1 MPLKTTFDQTTTKL
15 SMMLLHTD
23 GKPLTTPLRALNV
36 LVFLLLL
43 THHCRGQS
51 QLIGSP
57 QPIVA
62 NLGGDIILPCYLVP
76 AINVAD
82 LTLEWTRP
90 DMDPRFVHVMRLGHE
105 LVDKKHKLFKGR
117 TSMFTDELK
126 NGNISLKLSNVQLSD
141 QGKYRC
147 FIPELGRQAFVQ
159 LVCVSAAAL
168 PPVVTLS
175 GLDGQSGGVVLQCES
190 AGWYPE
196 PEVLWL
202 DAEGKLLS
210 AGPPETV
217 RGPDDL
223 YTVSSRVTVEKRPSS
238 SFTCR
243 VQHHNTNH
251 TTQTQIHF
259 PDEFFKLQSSSSSIN
274 IGLAVSLAV
283 CILIM
288 LAVSFFF
295 LWREHIFKTK
305 RKSSDEDQF
314 LNEGER
320 GQLMKPDAVH
330 MEALKG
336 NVDNKSKPKNQS
348 EQQLLEEQRRREEA
362 EKEVQTLKEEERR
375 REEAE
380 KEVQTLKEQ
389 LQNKKKEVESKESEL
404 QDLHA
409 EKQRNQNQLQDLHA
423 EKQRNQNQ
431 LQSLKEHLENKN
443 RELGTIQRT
452 IKSIS
457 RFHPGSK
464 KEEQKKKKAEA
475 EQEVE
480 TLEKKLESRQKETDT
495 NITECEVKEAEV
507 QQLQE
512 EVQRME
518 TSLQTLMESS
528 IMELERSRAAEA
540 SSSSSSPFELK
551 ILSRNK
557 SQEEERKR
565 REEEELKEEMKR
577 RREEA
582 EEEVSIL
589 KEKLQNE
596 TREVERL
603 HTDLQR
609 GGEERR
615 RREEEMKEE
624 MKEMTERKKLT
635 DQKHAD
641 LWKIEKELKETR
653 SQLEIKEKE
662 NRQLKKELNDQ
673 LLTEQ
678 KREEEA
684 RRHLKELLD
693 QNKEFEKKLQE
704 EKRGREEAER
714 ELKDLKEEV
723 ESKAQA
729 VGYEEQQEGVRS
741 ENQTSDSGFNI
752 DVDQQCK
759 YIWLRN
765 TSIKYKLLGGWVLHL
780 QVNDNDPIK
789 YTFHQSFK
797 LEGGRDVTMW
807 AQGEDLNRPNTE
819 LVWSDLKPWSSG
831 DRLKFTLFSKTGK
844 MQYERCMTST

>member
-1 MPLKTTFDQTTTKL
+1 MILN
-15 SMMLLHTD
+15 TD
-23 GKPLTTPLRALNV
+23 GKPLKTHLGTLSV

-43 THHCRGQS
+43 THCRGQS
-51 QLIGSP
+51 QLIGSS

-62 NLGGDIILPCYLVP
+62 NLGDDIILPCYLEP
-76 AINVAD
+76 AVYAAG

-105 LVDKKHKLFKGR
+105 LVDKKHELFKGR

-126 NGNISLKLSNVQLSD
+126 NGNISMKLSIVQLSD

-147 FIPELGRQAFVQ
+147 FIPELDQQAFVK
-159 LVCVSAAAL
+159 LVFASGPVS
-168 PPVVTLS
+168 PPVISLS

-243 VQHHNTNH
+243 VQHHNTTR
-251 TTQTQIHF
+251 TTQTHF
-259 PDEFFKLQSSSSSIN
+259 HVPEDFFKLQSSSSSVI

-283 CILIM
+283 CILLM

-305 RKSSDEDQF
+305 RKRSDEDQF

-320 GQLMKPDAVH
+320 GQLMKPDAVQ

-336 NVDNKSKPKNQS
+336 NIGKKSKKKKKS
-348 EQQLLEEQRRREEA
+348 KQQLLEEQRRRKDA
-362 EKEVQTLKEEERR
+362 EKEVQTLE
-375 REEAE
+375 
-380 KEVQTLKEQ
+380 EQ
-389 LQNKKKEVESKESEL
+389 LQNKKKEVESKQSEL

-409 EKQRNQNQLQDLHA
+409 EKQRN
-423 EKQRNQNQ
+423 EKE
-431 LQSLKEHLENKN
+431 LQSLKGDLWNKN
-443 RELGTIQRT
+443 RELGRIQRSLN
-452 IKSIS
+452 SIS
-457 RFHPGSK
+457 RFDQTSERE
-464 KEEQKKKKAEA
+464 EEQKKKAEA
-475 EQEVE
+475 EQEVD
-480 TLEKKLESRQKETDT
+480 TLKKELESRQKETDT

-518 TSLQTLMESS
+518 TSLQTLMES
-528 IMELERSRAAEA
+528 INTELERSRAAEA
-540 SSSSSSPFELK
+540 SSSSSSRFK
-551 ILSRNK
+551 QKRSSRNE
-557 SQEEERKR
+557 SQEDQK
-565 REEEELKEEMKR
+565 

-582 EEEVSIL
+582 ETEVSIL

-596 TREVERL
+596 SREVERL
-603 HTDLQR
+603 QADLQR
-609 GGEERR
+609 GGEE
-615 RREEEMKEE
+615 
-624 MKEMTERKKLT
+624 T
-635 DQKHAD
+635 A
-641 LWKIEKELKETR
+641 
-653 SQLEIKEKE
+653 
-662 NRQLKKELNDQ
+662 
-673 LLTEQ
+673 
-678 KREEEA
+678 
-684 RRHLKELLD
+684 
-693 QNKEFEKKLQE
+693 EKKLQE
-704 EKRGREEAER
+704 EKRGREEAEK

-729 VGYEEQQEGVRS
+729 VRYEEQQQGVSS

-752 DVDQQCK
+752 DVDQRCK

-765 TSIKYKLLGGWVLHL
+765 KSTKYKKLGDWVLNL
-780 QVNDNDPIK
+780 QVNDNEPSM
-789 YTFHQSFK
+789 YTFHQSLK

-807 AQGEDLNRPNTE
+807 VQGQDQNRSNTD
-819 LVWSDLKPWSSG
+819 LVWFDLKPWSSG
-831 DRLKFTLFSKTGK
+831 DRLKFTLYSKTGEK
-844 MQYERCMTST
+844 QYVLCMTST

>member
-1 MPLKTTFDQTTTKL
+1 
-15 SMMLLHTD
+15 MMLLHTD
-23 GKPLTTPLRALNV
+23 GKPLTTPLRALSA

-51 QLIGSP
+51 QLIGSS

-62 NLGGDIILPCYLVP
+62 NIGGDIILPCYLVP
-76 AINVAD
+76 AINVGN

-90 DMDPRFVHVMRLGHE
+90 DMDPRFVHVMRSGHE
-105 LVDKKHKLFKGR
+105 MVDKKHKLFKGR

-223 YTVSSRVTVEKRPSS
+223 YTVSSRVTVEKRPSN

-243 VQHHNTNH
+243 VQHHNTNMH
-251 TTQTQIHF
+251 TIQTQIHF
-259 PDEFFKLQSSSSSIN
+259 PDDFFKLQSSSSSV
-274 IGLAVSLAV
+274 IGMAVSLAV
-283 CILIM
+283 CILLL

-320 GQLMKPDAVH
+320 GQLMKPDAVQ

-336 NVDNKSKPKNQS
+336 NVDNQSKQKNQS

-362 EKEVQTLKEEERR
+362 EKEVQTLKEEQRRREEAEKEVQTLKEEQRR

-409 EKQRNQNQLQDLHA
+409 EKQRNQNQLQ
-423 EKQRNQNQ
+423 
-431 LQSLKEHLENKN
+431 SLKGDLLNKN
-443 RELGTIQRT
+443 RELGRIQKT
-452 IKSIS
+452 IKEV
-457 RFHPGSK
+457 SK
-464 KEEQKKKKAEA
+464 LDSTMKEKEQKKKKAEA

-480 TLEKKLESRQKETDT
+480 TLKKKLESRQKETDT

-518 TSLQTLMESS
+518 TSLQTLMESI
-528 IMELERSRAAEA
+528 IMELERSPAAEA
-540 SSSSSSPFELK
+540 SSSSSSRVSGFRSIRS
-551 ILSRNK
+551 ILS
-557 SQEEERKR
+557 
-565 REEEELKEEMKR
+565 
-577 RREEA
+577 
-582 EEEVSIL
+582 
-589 KEKLQNE
+589 
-596 TREVERL
+596 
-603 HTDLQR
+603 
-609 GGEERR
+609 
-615 RREEEMKEE
+615 
-624 MKEMTERKKLT
+624 
-635 DQKHAD
+635 
-641 LWKIEKELKETR
+641 
-653 SQLEIKEKE
+653 
-662 NRQLKKELNDQ
+662 
-673 LLTEQ
+673 
-678 KREEEA
+678 
-684 RRHLKELLD
+684 
-693 QNKEFEKKLQE
+693 
-704 EKRGREEAER
+704 
-714 ELKDLKEEV
+714 
-723 ESKAQA
+723 
-729 VGYEEQQEGVRS
+729 
-741 ENQTSDSGFNI
+741 SGFLT
-752 DVDQQCK
+752 
-759 YIWLRN
+759 YI
-765 TSIKYKLLGGWVLHL
+765 KLPL
-780 QVNDNDPIK
+780 
-789 YTFHQSFK
+789 
-797 LEGGRDVTMW
+797 
-807 AQGEDLNRPNTE
+807 
-819 LVWSDLKPWSSG
+819 
-831 DRLKFTLFSKTGK
+831 
-844 MQYERCMTST
+844 